1 MKDEVLKRAMFSMPL
16 SKSARNSG
24 IMEGFEDEGVEESSG
39 DQESRN
45 FEDMPPMARNP
56 QNPEILMNTLRGDM
70 RSVDARYMELA
81 QMVGEEAA
89 YDTPPEVLAMLQPQL
104 SAQQGGIGALPQ
116 AAGMMPPDMGG
127 APMPMPGAP
136 QMAPQGMSPEGG
148 IAPFSQGG
156 AEQAPPTPDG
166 LPPARAAV
174 GGLQTAASRFGQMV
188 GDRAGTAAQ
197 ALNAYLGRALMAP
210 QPTLQ
215 RMTADGMPLAVQ
227 AREALMAGPGL
238 SLIHI

>member
-24 IMEGFEDEGVEESSG
+24 IMEGFDDGEIEDLES
-39 DQESRN
+39 QN
-45 FEDMPPMARNP
+45 FEDMSPMARNP

-104 SAQQGGIGALPQ
+104 AAPQGGIGALPQ

-136 QMAPQGMSPEGG
+136 QMAPQGMPPEGG

-174 GGLQTAASRFGQMV
+174 GGLQTVASRFGQMV

-197 ALNAYLGRALMAP
+197 ALN
-210 QPTLQ
+210 T
-215 RMTADGMPLAVQ
+215 
-227 AREALMAGPGL
+227 
-238 SLIHI
+238 